1 MQESPGMKSFLD
13 LAQARQSD
21 RSYEPG
27 REIGHDVLE
36 RILEAARLAPSA
48 CNGQPWHFTVI
59 TEPVLLN
66 EVGKAT
72 ASLGMNKFVKDAS
85 ALVLI
90 TQESTNITSKLGCG
104 IKDKDF
110 PMMDLGIASAYMTLA
125 AEDEGVG
132 SCILGWFDEKKIK
145 ELVGIPSKKRLM
157 LIISLGYAV
166 KPKRKKVRKEWGK
179 VVSFEKY

>member
-1 MQESPGMKSFLD
+1 MKSFLE
-13 LAQARQSD
+13 LAAARQSD
-21 RSYEPG
+21 RVYEPG
-27 REIGHDVLE
+27 RVIGRDVLG
-36 RILEAARLAPSA
+36 RILEAGRLAPSA
-48 CNGQPWHFTVI
+48 CNGQPWHFTVV
-59 TEPVLLN
+59 TEPELLA

-72 ASLGMNKFVKDAS
+72 SSLGMNKFVKDAS

-90 TQESTNITSKLGCG
+90 TLESTNMTSRLGCG

-110 PMMDLGIASAYMTLA
+110 PMMDLGIASAYITLA

-145 ELVGIPSKKRLM
+145 ELVGIPQKKRLM
-157 LIISLGYAV
+157 LIISLGYNT
-166 KPKRKKVRKEWGK
+166 KPKRRKIRKEFGK

>member
-1 MQESPGMKSFLD
+1 MNSFLE
-13 LAQARQSD
+13 LAQSRQSD
-21 RSYEPG
+21 RAYEPG
-27 REIGHDVLE
+27 RAIERDVLE

-48 CNGQPWHFTVI
+48 CNGQPWHFTVV
-59 TEPVLLN
+59 TEPELLV

-85 ALVLI
+85 ALVLV
-90 TQESTNITSKLGCG
+90 TLENTNITSRLGCG

-110 PMMDLGIASAYMTLA
+110 PMMDLGIASAYITLA

-145 ELVGIPSKKRLM
+145 DLVGIPHKKRLM
-157 LIISLGYAV
+157 LIISLGYAA
-166 KPKRKKVRKEWGK
+166 KPKRKKVRKEWDK

>member
-1 MQESPGMKSFLD
+1 MKSFLQ
-13 LAQARQSD
+13 LAAARQSD
-21 RSYEPG
+21 RVYETGRVIG
-27 REIGHDVLE
+27 REVLE
-36 RILEAARLAPSA
+36 RILEAGRLAPSA
-48 CNGQPWHFTVI
+48 CNGQPWHFTVV
-59 TEPVLLN
+59 TEPELLA

-72 ASLGMNKFVKDAS
+72 SSLGMNKFVKDAS

-90 TQESTNITSKLGCG
+90 TLESTNMTSRLGCG

-110 PMMDLGIASAYMTLA
+110 PMMDLGIASAYITLA

-145 ELVGIPSKKRLM
+145 ELVGIPQKKRLM
-157 LIISLGYAV
+157 LIISLGYNT
-166 KPKRKKVRKEWGK
+166 KPKRRKIRKEFGK

>member
-1 MQESPGMKSFLD
+1 MKSFLE
-13 LAQARQSD
+13 LAVARQSD
-21 RSYEPG
+21 RVYEPG
-27 REIGHDVLE
+27 RVIEREVLG
-36 RILEAARLAPSA
+36 RILEAGRLAPSA
-48 CNGQPWHFTVI
+48 CNGQPWHFTVV
-59 TEPVLLN
+59 TEPGLLA

-72 ASLGMNKFVKDAS
+72 SSLGMNKFVKNAS

-90 TQESTNITSKLGCG
+90 TLESTNMTSRLGCG

-110 PMMDLGIASAYMTLA
+110 PMMDLGIASAYITLA

-145 ELVGIPSKKRLM
+145 ELVGIPQKKRLM
-157 LIISLGYAV
+157 LIISLGYNT
-166 KPKRKKVRKEWGK
+166 KPKRRKIRKEFGK

>member
-1 MQESPGMKSFLD
+1 MNSFLE

-21 RSYEPG
+21 RSFEPG
-27 REIGHDVLE
+27 RTIEREVLE
-36 RILEAARLAPSA
+36 RIMEAGRIAPSA

-59 TEPVLLN
+59 TDKELLPQ
-66 EVGKAT
+66 VGKAT

-90 TQESTNITSKLGCG
+90 THESTNLTSRLGCG

-110 PMMDLGIASAYMTLA
+110 PMMDLGIASAYITLA

-145 ELVGIPSKKRLM
+145 QLAGIPEKKRLM
-157 LIISLGYAV
+157 LIIALGYAA
-166 KPKRKKVRKEWGK
+166 KPKRKKVRKEWDK

>member
-1 MQESPGMKSFLD
+1 MSDFLN
-13 LAQARQSD
+13 LVKARQSD
-21 RSYEPG
+21 RTYEPG
-27 REIGHDVLE
+27 RKIEREKLE

-59 TEPVLLN
+59 TEEPLLQ

-72 ASLGMNKFVKDAS
+72 ASLGMNKFAKDAS

-90 TQESTNITSKLGCG
+90 THESTNITSKLGCG

-125 AEDEGVG
+125 AEAEGIG

-145 ELVGIPSKKRLM
+145 ELTGIPKSKRLM
-157 LIISLGYAV
+157 LIITLGYAT
-166 KPKRKKVRKEWGK
+166 KPKRNKVRKEWNK
-179 VVSFEKY
+179 VVSFEKYNK

>member
-1 MQESPGMKSFLD
+1 MKSFLE

-21 RSYEPG
+21 RAYEPG
-27 REIGHDVLE
+27 RVIEREVLE
-36 RILEAARLAPSA
+36 RIVEAGRLAPSA

-59 TEPVLLN
+59 TEPELLV

-72 ASLGMNKFVKDAS
+72 SSLGMNRFVKNAS

-90 TQESTNITSKLGCG
+90 TLEPTNITSKLGCG
-104 IKDKDF
+104 IKHKDF
-110 PMMDLGIASAYMTLA
+110 PIMDLGIASSYITLA
-125 AEDEGVG
+125 AEDEGLG

-145 ELVGIPSKKRLM
+145 ELVGIPQKKRLM
-157 LIISLGYAV
+157 LIVSIGYTV
-166 KPKRKKVRKEWGK
+166 KPKRRKIRKDWDK

>member
-1 MQESPGMKSFLD
+1 MKSFLE
-13 LAQARQSD
+13 LAAARQSD

-27 REIGHDVLE
+27 RVIGREVLE
-36 RILEAARLAPSA
+36 RILEAGRLAPSA
-48 CNGQPWHFTVI
+48 CNGQPWHFTVV
-59 TEPVLLN
+59 TDPQLLV

-72 ASLGMNKFVKDAS
+72 SSLGMNRFVKDAS

-90 TQESTNITSKLGCG
+90 TLEPTNITSKLGCG

-110 PMMDLGIASAYMTLA
+110 PIMDLGIASAYMTLA
-125 AEDEGVG
+125 AEDEGIG

-145 ELVGIPSKKRLM
+145 ELVGIPQKKRLM
-157 LIISLGYAV
+157 LIISLGYNL
-166 KPKRKKVRKEWGK
+166 KPKRKKIRKDFDK

>member
-1 MQESPGMKSFLD
+1 MKSFLE
-13 LAQARQSD
+13 LAAARQSD

-27 REIGHDVLE
+27 RVIGREVLE
-36 RILEAARLAPSA
+36 RILEAGRLAPSA
-48 CNGQPWHFTVI
+48 CNGQPWHFTVV
-59 TEPVLLN
+59 TDPQLLV

-72 ASLGMNKFVKDAS
+72 SSLGMNRFVKDAS

-90 TQESTNITSKLGCG
+90 TLESTNITSKLGCG

-110 PMMDLGIASAYMTLA
+110 PIMDLGIASAYMTLA
-125 AEDEGVG
+125 AEDEGIG

-145 ELVGIPSKKRLM
+145 ELVGIPQKKRLM
-157 LIISLGYAV
+157 LIISLGYNL
-166 KPKRKKVRKEWGK
+166 KPKRKKIRKDFDK

>member
-1 MQESPGMKSFLD
+1 MKTFLE

-21 RSYEPG
+21 RSFDSG
-27 REIGHDVLE
+27 RKISPEILE
-36 RILEAARLAPSA
+36 RILEAGRLAPSA

-59 TEPVLLN
+59 TEDELLLQ
-66 EVGKAT
+66 VGKAT

-90 TQESTNITSKLGCG
+90 THEATNITSRLGCG

-110 PMMDLGIASAYMTLA
+110 PMMDLGIASSYITLA
-125 AEDEGVG
+125 AEDEGIG

-145 ELVGIPSKKRLM
+145 ELTCIPSKKRLM
-157 LIISLGYAV
+157 LIIALGYAT
-166 KPKRKKVRKEWGK
+166 KPKRKKIRKEWGK
-179 VVSFEKY
+179 VISFEKYQ

>member
-1 MQESPGMKSFLD
+1 MDSFLE

-21 RSYEPG
+21 RAFIPG
-27 REIGHDVLE
+27 KRIEHEVLE
-36 RILEAARLAPSA
+36 RIVEAARMAPSA

-59 TEPVLLN
+59 TDEQLLP
-66 EVGKAT
+66 EVGRAT
-72 ASLGMNKFVKDAS
+72 ASLGMNGFVKDAA

-90 TQESTNITSKLGCG
+90 THEGTNITSKIGSG

-110 PMMDLGIASAYMTLA
+110 PIMDLGIASAYITLA
-125 AEDEGVG
+125 AEDEGIG

-145 ELVGIPSKKRLM
+145 ELAGIPQKKRLM
-157 LIISLGYAV
+157 LIISLGYAS
-166 KPKRKKVRKEWGK
+166 KPKRNKVRKEWGK

>member
-1 MQESPGMKSFLD
+1 MKSFLE
-13 LAQARQSD
+13 LAAARQSD

-27 REIGHDVLE
+27 RVIGREVLE
-36 RILEAARLAPSA
+36 RILEAGRLAPSA
-48 CNGQPWHFTVI
+48 CNGQPWHFTVV
-59 TEPVLLN
+59 TDPQLLV

-72 ASLGMNKFVKDAS
+72 SSLGMNRFVKDAS

-90 TQESTNITSKLGCG
+90 TLEPTNITSKLGCG

-110 PMMDLGIASAYMTLA
+110 PIMDLGIASAYITLA
-125 AEDEGVG
+125 AEDEGIG

-145 ELVGIPSKKRLM
+145 ELVGVPQKKRLM
-157 LIISLGYAV
+157 LIISLGYNL
-166 KPKRKKVRKEWGK
+166 KPKRKKIRKDFDK

>member
-1 MQESPGMKSFLD
+1 MKSFLE
-13 LAQARQSD
+13 LAAARQSD

-27 REIGHDVLE
+27 RVIGREVLE
-36 RILEAARLAPSA
+36 RILEAGRLAPSA
-48 CNGQPWHFTVI
+48 CNGQPWHFTVV
-59 TEPVLLN
+59 TDPQLLV

-72 ASLGMNKFVKDAS
+72 SSLGMNRFVKDAS

-90 TQESTNITSKLGCG
+90 TLEPTNITSKLGCG

-110 PMMDLGIASAYMTLA
+110 PIMDLGIASAYITLA
-125 AEDEGVG
+125 AEDEGIG

-145 ELVGIPSKKRLM
+145 ELVGIPQKKRLM
-157 LIISLGYAV
+157 LIISLGYNL
-166 KPKRKKVRKEWGK
+166 KPKRKKIRKDFDK

>member
-1 MQESPGMKSFLD
+1 MKSFLE
-13 LAQARQSD
+13 LAAARQSD
-21 RSYEPG
+21 RAYEAGRVIG
-27 REIGHDVLE
+27 REVLG
-36 RILEAARLAPSA
+36 RILEAGRLAPSA
-48 CNGQPWHFTVI
+48 CNGQPWHFTVV
-59 TEPVLLN
+59 TEPALLV

-72 ASLGMNKFVKDAS
+72 SSLGMNRFVKDAS

-90 TQESTNITSKLGCG
+90 TLEPTNITSKLGCG

-110 PMMDLGIASAYMTLA
+110 PMMDLGIASAYITLA

-145 ELVGIPSKKRLM
+145 ELVGIPQKKRLM
-157 LIISLGYAV
+157 LIISLGYNT
-166 KPKRKKVRKEWGK
+166 KPKRRKIRKEFDK

>member
-1 MQESPGMKSFLD
+1 MKSFLE
-13 LAQARQSD
+13 LAAARQSD

-27 REIGHDVLE
+27 RVIGREVLE
-36 RILEAARLAPSA
+36 RILEAGRLAPSA
-48 CNGQPWHFTVI
+48 CNGQPWHFTVV
-59 TEPVLLN
+59 TEPQLLV

-72 ASLGMNKFVKDAS
+72 SSLGMNRFVKDAS

-90 TQESTNITSKLGCG
+90 TLEPTNITSKLGCG

-110 PMMDLGIASAYMTLA
+110 PIMDLGIASAYITLA
-125 AEDEGVG
+125 AEDEGIG

-145 ELVGIPSKKRLM
+145 ELVGVPQKKRLM
-157 LIISLGYAV
+157 LIISLGYNL
-166 KPKRKKVRKEWGK
+166 KPKRKKIRKDFDK

>member
-1 MQESPGMKSFLD
+1 MNSFLE

-21 RSYEPG
+21 RSFEAG
-27 REIGHDVLE
+27 RTIDKEVLC
-36 RILEAARLAPSA
+36 RILEAGRIAPSA
-48 CNGQPWHFTVI
+48 CNGQPWHFTVVD
-59 TEPVLLN
+59 EPALLVQ
-66 EVGKAT
+66 VGRAT

-90 TQESTNITSKLGCG
+90 THESTNITSKLGCG

-110 PMMDLGIASAYMTLA
+110 PMMDLGIASSYITLA

-145 ELVGIPSKKRLM
+145 QLTGIPEKKRLM
-157 LIISLGYAV
+157 LIIALGYAA

-179 VVSFEKY
+179 VISFNKY

>member
-1 MQESPGMKSFLD
+1 MKSFLE
-13 LAQARQSD
+13 LAAARQSD
-21 RSYEPG
+21 RVYEPG
-27 REIGHDVLE
+27 RVIGRDVLG
-36 RILEAARLAPSA
+36 RILEAGRLAPSA
-48 CNGQPWHFTVI
+48 CNGQPWHFTVV
-59 TEPVLLN
+59 TEPELLA

-72 ASLGMNKFVKDAS
+72 SSLGMNKFVKDAS

-90 TQESTNITSKLGCG
+90 TLESTNMTSKLGCG

-110 PMMDLGIASAYMTLA
+110 PMMDLGIASAYITLA

-145 ELVGIPSKKRLM
+145 ELVGIPQKKRLM
-157 LIISLGYAV
+157 LIISLGYNT
-166 KPKRKKVRKEWGK
+166 KPKRRKIRKEFGK

>member
-1 MQESPGMKSFLD
+1 MKSFLE

-27 REIGHDVLE
+27 RIIEREVLD
-36 RILEAARLAPSA
+36 RILEAGRLAPSA
-48 CNGQPWHFTVI
+48 CNGQPWHFTAV
-59 TEPVLLN
+59 TEPELLQQ
-66 EVGKAT
+66 VAKAT
-72 ASLGMNKFVKDAS
+72 SSIGLNKFVKDSA

-90 TQESTNITSKLGCG
+90 TLEPTNITSRLGSG

-110 PMMDLGIASAYMTLA
+110 PIMDIGIASAYLTLA
-125 AEDEGVG
+125 AEDEGIG
-132 SCILGWFDEKKIK
+132 SCILGWFDEPKVK
-145 ELVGIPSKKRLM
+145 ELAGIPQKKRLM
-157 LIISLGYAV
+157 LIVALGYAA

>member
-1 MQESPGMKSFLD
+1 MKSFLE
-13 LAQARQSD
+13 LAAARQSD
-21 RSYEPG
+21 RAYEPG
-27 REIGHDVLE
+27 HAIEREVPE
-36 RILEAARLAPSA
+36 RILEAGRLAPSG
-48 CNGQPWHFTVI
+48 CNGQPWHFTAI
-59 TEPVLLN
+59 TDPGLLV

-72 ASLGMNKFVKDAS
+72 SSLGMNRFVKDAS

-90 TQESTNITSKLGCG
+90 TLEPTNITSKLGCG

-110 PMMDLGIASAYMTLA
+110 PIMDLGIASAYITLA

-145 ELVGIPSKKRLM
+145 ELVGIPQKKRLM
-157 LIISLGYAV
+157 LIVSLGYAV
-166 KPKRKKVRKEWGK
+166 KPKRKKIRKDSDK